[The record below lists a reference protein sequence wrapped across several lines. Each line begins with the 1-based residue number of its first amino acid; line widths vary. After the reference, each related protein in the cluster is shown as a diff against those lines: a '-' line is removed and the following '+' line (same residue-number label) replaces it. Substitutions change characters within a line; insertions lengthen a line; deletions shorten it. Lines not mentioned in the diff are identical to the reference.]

1 MFIVMPGHA
10 RTTPLTAGLLSIG
23 ALSAATGI
31 PVETLRTWE
40 RRYGYPRPERKPSG
54 HRVYPVAAV
63 PRLRRVAEAIARG
76 HRAAEVLRAS
86 DPALEQLLDVP
97 MPQAAP
103 SPTANRGRSTVEPG
117 DLLGAA
123 HAFDAGTLTRAFHD
137 DWARLGPLRFL
148 EERAAPFLT
157 ALGIAWA
164 EGRLDVRHEHFGSA
178 CLGDFLRTVRLPL
191 DERAHGPLIAL
202 TTLPGETHGL
212 GMQMAA
218 VVLALA
224 GWRVLVLGTET
235 PAEQIVALARE
246 APLAAVALSLV
257 KTDGR
262 DVADAIIRLRRQLPP
277 TVAVLLGGAAAG
289 AEPIAGTTAFASL
302 TDLDR
307 WARGAAAA

>member
-1 MFIVMPGHA
+1 MSPVAKSREPA
-10 RTTPLTAGLLSIG
+10 VGLLSIG

-63 PRLRRVAEAIARG
+63 PRLRRVARAIARG

-86 DPALEQLLDVP
+86 EAALEQLLDVP
-97 MPQAAP
+97 MGEAAP
-103 SPTANRGRSTVEPG
+103 LSMVEPPAPAVEPG
-117 DLLGAA
+117 DLLGAVR
-123 HAFDAGTLTRAFHD
+123 AFNAEQLRRAFHA

-148 EERAAPFLT
+148 EERAAPFLV
-157 ALGIAWA
+157 ALGTAWA
-164 EGRLDVRHEHFGSA
+164 ERRLDVRHEHFGSA

-191 DERAHGPLIAL
+191 DERARGPLVAV

-212 GMQMAA
+212 GLQMAA
-218 VVLALA
+218 LVLALA

-235 PAEQIVALARE
+235 PAEQIAALARD

-262 DVADAIIRLRRQLPP
+262 HERRELVALRRRLPR
-277 TVAVLLGGAAAG
+277 TVALLLGGAAAK
-289 AEPIAGTTAFASL
+289 PVPGTTTLASL

-307 WARGAAAA
+307 WARNVAA